1 MRVSGIVVAF
11 RAPYVTRRV
20 PGEFLAMSNYF
31 AVDSH
36 GFTCLLHPRFPI
48 SSSAWRAF
56 TGPLFYNPI
65 EPPQGLMNDS

>member
-36 GFTCLLHPRFPI
+36 GFACLLHPRFPLVFRHLLGVH
-48 SSSAWRAF
+48 SQVRY
-56 TGPLFYNPI
+56 L
-65 EPPQGLMNDS
+65 